1 MNRIYGFAMLLYAL
15 PTVGLM
21 LQGLLYLTTSEFM
34 PYHADALSVNWNE
47 LSLPYQGFVIGVIRG
62 MGAGSF
68 TVALALLIILLI
80 PYRRRETWTYWAV
93 PLIGV
98 SFSILTAYAA
108 FTIDART
115 PASTPWPATCGLAL
129 LYSIGGA
136 LTLIPR
142 LRPKEPLS

>member
-1 MNRIYGFAMLLYAL
+1 MNRIYGIALSLHLL
-15 PTVGLM
+15 PTVGFM
-21 LQGLLYLTTSEFM
+21 LQGTVYLTTSEFM
-34 PYHADALSVNWNE
+34 PYHAEALNVHWSE

-93 PLIGV
+93 PAIGL

-108 FTIDART
+108 FTIDVRT

-129 LYSIGGA
+129 MYAMGGS